1 MSRYAEHTSVSITNT
16 VTEIDRLLDRYG
28 ADGFMYGSRG
38 TEAQIMFQKNN
49 KVVRFRVGVPDRNDE
64 RFWKTETGRDR
75 AEAAAFREYDQEKRR
90 RWRALLLVIK
100 AKLEAVETEI
110 TTFEEEFL
118 AHFVMP
124 DDKTLSEHIIPHLD
138 EVFASGDTAK
148 LIPYFGGG

>member
-1 MSRYAEHTSVSITNT
+1 MSRYAENTSVSITST

-38 TEAQIMFQKNN
+38 AEAQIMFQKNN
-49 KVVRFRVGVPDRNDE
+49 KVVRFRVGMPERNDD
-64 RFWKTETGRDR
+64 RFRKTPTGRDR
-75 AEAAAFREYDQEKRR
+75 TEAAAFKEYDQEKRR

-124 DDKTLSEHIIPHLD
+124 DDKTLYEHIIPRLD
-138 EVFASGDTAK
+138 EVYASGDASR
-148 LIPYFGGG
+148 LLPYFGGG